1 MFTRRLSL
9 LLLVLFSLHIMASE
23 KPLPFEDVL
32 SEKTF
37 IQIELAVIDEN
48 NEPLKNKNGE
58 PLTFKDYYIVSEV
71 RDNQTMKL
79 SKVTVF
85 DDENI
90 EVTQSVQYLNNL
102 FPFADERSLVNF
114 CVQRRGK
121 MGRIIF
127 EKGLTKLI
135 CQIKSNNQIIWYA
148 GVPFG
153 VIQRITNL
161 TLKNGKSAS
170 VVERLVQFR
179 INHKS
184 LEPIPSS
191 PESSDD
197 QEQHNQRDTKTFN
210 F

>member
-148 GVPFG
+148 TVPFG